1 MFVLILAIIQY
12 QALVA
17 SKHFLIETEDKNLA
31 DYDVVVSWIIWVCV
45 LHCTIIVIAEAKVRP
60 ETYSGDVYIILRED
74 P

>member
-1 MFVLILAIIQY
+1 MIQD

-17 SKHFLIETEDKNLA
+17 SKHFLIETEDKNLGYDDEA
-31 DYDVVVSWIIWVCV
+31 NNDVVVSWIIWVCV

>member
-31 DYDVVVSWIIWVCV
+31 DDDVVVSWIMWV
-45 LHCTIIVIAEAKVRP
+45 CTIIVIAEAKVRP